1 MWLVLG
7 LGLVFL
13 TLRSRW
19 AVAGWAL
26 PVFVSLGQVGETLR
40 LPEWVIGFSPYHR
53 VPKYPSEAFVW
64 TPGLVMTGLAGAA
77 LLVAW
82 LRFRS
87 RDIG

>member
-1 MWLVLG
+1 
-7 LGLVFL
+7 
-13 TLRSRW
+13 
-19 AVAGWAL
+19 
-26 PVFVSLGQVGETLR
+26 
-40 LPEWVIGFSPYHR
+40 